1 MEDKILV
8 MRPYARHVFVC
19 NGAECDPNGQAEH
32 IYKLLGEKLGDLAH
46 IRNPA
51 RVRRGTCPCLG
62 VCEAGPILVV
72 YPEGIWYHHVDDATL
87 ERIVDEHFRNDQ
99 PVMSHV
105 FHQLGVQ
112 PEQAK

>member
-1 MEDKILV
+1 MERILM

-19 NGAECDPNGQAEH
+19 NGVDCDPDGQAET
-32 IYKLLGEKLGDLAH
+32 IYRRLGELLGDLAQ

-72 YPEGIWYHHVDDATL
+72 YPDGVWYHHVDEAVL
-87 ERIVDEHFRNDQ
+87 ERIVDEHFRNNQ

-105 FHQLGVQ
+105 FHQIATSHDQ
-112 PEQAK
+112 PE